1 MTPSPARQSSTTEP
15 RTAHAAETGRNEPG
29 ANPHPAIE
37 LTDVWRTYP
46 LRRGRERGELVA
58 LQGVSL
64 TVPAGQRVALLGPNG
79 SGKSTLLRI
88 LATLDHP
95 DAREATSVAILGADG
110 RRRSAIVRVRSRL
123 GVVFQSP
130 GLDAL
135 LSIEENLAAQ
145 ASLYGL
151 RGAAARSRIAWAA
164 EKLSLTDRLRDRVGT
179 LSGGLERRADLAR
192 ALLHDP
198 DLLLLDEPTT
208 GLDPR
213 AREEFLA
220 TIDAVAGELRG
231 DGRAPMTVVMS
242 THLMEEAQRA
252 QRVVLLHRGRI
263 IADEQPDA
271 LRRRIGGVIIHCRS
285 DADRAAEAADILQG
299 AGLIVSASPEPG
311 GAASVVVARVPEDGA
326 GLEGALVALVRAGIP
341 FEVGPPTLS
350 DVFLTLTGEQ
360 LHAGDSAAA
369 NGSAPPRHRARRA
382 RR

>member
-1 MTPSPARQSSTTEP
+1 MTPSPAQQFTTTP
-15 RTAHAAETGRNEPG
+15 EPG
-29 ANPHPAIE
+29 ASHATNAERGAPGPGPAIE
-37 LTDVWRTYP
+37 LRNVWRSYP
-46 LRRGRERGELVA
+46 VRRGHDPLVA
-58 LQGVSL
+58 LQGISL
-64 TVPAGQRVALLGPNG
+64 TIPAGQRVALLGPNG

-88 LATLDHP
+88 LATLDRP
-95 DAREATSVAILGADG
+95 DARESTSVAILGVNTHWRG
-110 RRRSAIVRVRSRL
+110 EVLRVRSRL

-135 LSIEENLAAQ
+135 LSVEENLMAQ

-151 RGAAARSRIAWAA
+151 GGAAARSRIAWAA
-164 EKLSLTDRLRDRVGT
+164 ERLRLTDRLRDRVGT
-179 LSGGLERRADLAR
+179 LSGGLERRVDLAR

-220 TIDAVAGELRG
+220 TIDAVADEHRG
-231 DGRAPMTVVMS
+231 DGLAPMTVVMS

-263 IADEQPDA
+263 VADEQPDA
-271 LRRRIGGVIIHCRS
+271 LRRRVGGVIVHCRP
-285 DADRAAEAADILQG
+285 DVDRAAEAEDILQS
-299 AGLIVSASPEPG
+299 AGLIVSGSSATG
-311 GAASVVVARVPEDGA
+311 NAAPVVVARVPEDGA

-350 DVFLTLTGEQ
+350 DVFLTLTGEG
-360 LHAGDSAAA
+360 LHAGDPAAA
-369 NGSAPPRHRARRA
+369 NGDAPARRHARRA